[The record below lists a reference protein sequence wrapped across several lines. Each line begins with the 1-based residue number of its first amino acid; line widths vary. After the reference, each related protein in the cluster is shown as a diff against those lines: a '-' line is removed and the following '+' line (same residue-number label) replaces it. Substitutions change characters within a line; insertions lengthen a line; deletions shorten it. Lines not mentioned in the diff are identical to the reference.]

1 VKHSLPLLALTL
13 FALLLAPLTVAA
25 QTAAPTPP
33 AATAAPA
40 ATGKA
45 EKVITVKVALESGKA
60 GQALAAD
67 TRLQDAAVTLYV
79 LKGQSPVDRREGKTD
94 AAGTAQFTAVPY
106 EDGYGY
112 GVVAKLRLTP
122 YISQLVTPKAGATE
136 VLVPVKVYGTT
147 TDTSKLRVSQAFVL
161 AEAQGEG
168 KLGITN
174 LYILSNDGDKTIEG
188 GLKDAEGKPATV
200 QFPLPSGAQD
210 VKFSE
215 DDGSGIAQIDG
226 AFVSRPGVQPGEGTG
241 RVLVSYSMPYSD
253 SLKLESGLAYPT
265 DKLSV
270 FVATQ
275 GITLTGSLMKNLGPQ
290 RREDGVTMNA
300 WGAEKIAA
308 DQIVS
313 YQLKGKPEVPP
324 PLPASAVQAG
334 PRAAP
339 AGASGLKGFVNA
351 RKPVELAGMGL
362 IAVGLLLGVFAAG
375 WLLYRTRLAGRSAQD
390 PESQQLHALLAALA
404 DLQEDREAGRVE
416 PKDYEQRRLL
426 LSEALASL
434 SAPAP
439 LVPTPLAEPEAS

>member
-13 FALLLAPLTVAA
+13 LALLVAPLTVAA

-33 AATAAPA
+33 AATAVPAAPA
-40 ATGKA
+40 KA

-60 GQALAAD
+60 GQALPAD
-67 TRLQDAAVTLYV
+67 TRLQEAAVTLYV
-79 LKGQSPVDRREGKTD
+79 LQGQSPVDRREGKTD
-94 AAGTAQFTAVPY
+94 ATGTAQFTAVPY

-112 GVVAKLRLTP
+112 GVVAKLGLTP
-122 YISQLVTPKAGATE
+122 YISQLVTPKAGATD

-161 AEAQGEG
+161 AEAQGDG
-168 KLGITN
+168 KLGVTN

-188 GLKDAEGKPATV
+188 GLKDATGKPATV

-241 RVLVSYSMPYSD
+241 RVLVTYSLPYSD

-275 GITLTGSLMKNLGPQ
+275 GITLTGSLLKNLGPQ
-290 RREDGVTMNA
+290 QRGDGVTMNV

-313 YQLKGKPEVPP
+313 YELKGKPDLPP

-334 PRAAP
+334 PRAAAA
-339 AGASGLKGFVNA
+339 AGAPGLKGFVSA

-362 IAVGLLLGVFAAG
+362 IAAGLLLGVFAAG
-375 WLLYRTRLAGRSAQD
+375 WLLYRTRLAPDPAAQ
-390 PESQQLHALLAALA
+390 QVHALLAALA
-404 DLQEDREAGRVE
+404 DLQEDRDAGRVTPE
-416 PKDYEQRRLL
+416 DYEQRRLL
-426 LSEALASL
+426 LTEALAAL

-439 LVPTPLAEPEAS
+439 LVPAPLAEPEAS